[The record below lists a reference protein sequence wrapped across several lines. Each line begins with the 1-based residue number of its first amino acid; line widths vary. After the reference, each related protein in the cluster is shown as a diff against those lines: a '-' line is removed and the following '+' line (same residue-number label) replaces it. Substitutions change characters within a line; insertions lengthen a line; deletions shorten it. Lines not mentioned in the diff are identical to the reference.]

1 MDLVMGA
8 MGNLAPKLYQ
18 LLKGEYELQKDVRK
32 KLEFLDQELESVKPA
47 LDQVAQVPWDR
58 HHEQVKVWA
67 RQMREASYDIEDLLD
82 TFLVRVQG
90 SEPADQSKLKRA
102 LKKLG
107 GLFGKAKARHDISSA
122 IEDIKKQLQEVAD
135 RRDRCKINEIVAKPA
150 DTSAIDPRLEA
161 MYKEVTQLIG
171 IDKSRGE
178 LLSMLSSP
186 QGNEVSHEKMKIVSV
201 VGVGGLG
208 KTTLA
213 KAVYDELK
221 SQFDCGAFVPV
232 GRNPDVKKVLRDIL
246 IDLDKKEFR
255 ELKYDILDVRQLI
268 NELKDFLQSKRYFIV
283 IDDVWETRDW
293 KNIGLALVENDR
305 GSIVIKTTRKSEV
318 ATGVIYQLRPLSDDD
333 SKMLLFTRLFDSGGE
348 RPANLPAEA
357 CEKIMKKCGGVPLAI
372 ITMASMLVGK
382 ETEDWL
388 AVCNSPGFYRG
399 NDGQQAHDT
408 EWILSLSYYDL
419 PMHLKTCL
427 LYLSVYPED
436 YFIPKDR
443 LIWKWIAEGFV
454 EMKTGTSLFQRGEEY
469 FNQLVNR
476 SMIQAVRDEKGSGD
490 IFACQ
495 VHDMVLDLIRG
506 LSYEENFVTIS
517 NDDKVTSPSGN
528 KVRRLAH
535 QNRVMK
541 QLTQQEDDTGIARV
555 RSLVACRCDIGSW
568 VLHPSFKLLRVLAL
582 ERCDCEKG
590 WQGLKHLG
598 DLLHLRYLGL
608 HGINGIYELPEEI
621 GKLKFLQILDLEWVM
636 DIRVLP
642 SGVCQLTQLV
652 CLRVGFRTCAPDGLL
667 KKVTSLEELHI
678 CIDNLND
685 ESKRQF
691 VKALGNLSELR
702 VLRIY
707 GILEGTVQSDLAQS
721 LGNLHKLQH
730 LSLGYDY
737 RVPGEEWDRVVQSMF
752 RRLPSWI
759 SPACLPSL
767 CHLDLVVEDIDEA
780 GLRAVG
786 GLPQLRRLDLQATVA
801 TSGST
806 ATVVIAGDGFF
817 QKLRSCSFGGWMVQ
831 FVVNED
837 SACVSFSLW
846 NGKQQGALAAFGSS
860 TEDES
865 SSRSVPP
872 TVMPNLQH
880 LEFQVPVRALY
891 KDGNGSCR
899 SLGLRCL
906 PSLRNVSVVVDC
918 EGASPD
924 EVEKAE
930 AELRHAA
937 QLHPNSLIPR
947 LLKVNYDE
955 MIRHST
961 GQISDKDGDDLCEE
975 EEEEEGVVSSAGDE
989 VIATEL
995 GADPTS
1001 A

>member
-1 MDLVMGA
+1 
-8 MGNLAPKLYQ
+8 
-18 LLKGEYELQKDVRK
+18 
-32 KLEFLDQELESVKPA
+32 
-47 LDQVAQVPWDR
+47 
-58 HHEQVKVWA
+58 
-67 RQMREASYDIEDLLD
+67 MREVSYDVEDLLD

-90 SEPADQSKLKRA
+90 SEPADQSKLKSA
-102 LKKLG
+102 LKKMG
-107 GLFGKAKARHDISSA
+107 GLFGKAKARREFSSA

-135 RRDRCKINEIVAKPA
+135 RRDRCKIDEIVAKPA
-150 DTSAIDPRLEA
+150 DTSAIDPHLEA

-255 ELKYDILDVRQLI
+255 EPKYDILDVRQLI

-283 IDDVWETRDW
+283 IDDVWETRYW
-293 KNIGLALVENDR
+293 KKIELALVENDR

-333 SKMLLFTRLFDSGGE
+333 SKMLLFTRLFDGGGE

-357 CEKIMKKCGGVPLAI
+357 CEKIMRKCDGVPLAI

-382 ETEDWL
+382 KTEDWL
-388 AVCNSPGFYRG
+388 AVCDSPGFYRG

-436 YFIPKDR
+436 YFIPKDL

-454 EMKTGTSLFQRGEEY
+454 ETKTGTSLFQLGEEY

-476 SMIQAVRDEKGSGD
+476 SMIQAVRAEGGTGE
-490 IFACQ
+490 IYACQ

-541 QLTQQEDDTGIARV
+541 QLTQQEDDTGMARM

-568 VLHPSFKLLRVLAL
+568 VLHPSFKLMRVLAL
-582 ERCDCEKG
+582 EDCYCGKG

-608 HGINGIYELPEEI
+608 QGTNGIYELPEEI
-621 GKLKFLQILDLEWVM
+621 GKLKFLQTLDLLGS

-642 SGVCQLTQLV
+642 FGVCQLTQLV
-652 CLRVGFRTCAPDGLL
+652 CLCAPDTSAPDGLL
-667 KKVTSLEELHI
+667 KKVTSLEELRI
-678 CIDNLND
+678 SIDNLND

-702 VLRIY
+702 VLRVY
-707 GILEGTVQSDLAQS
+707 GLLKGTVQSDLAQS

-730 LSLGYDY
+730 LLLLGYEA
-737 RVPGEEWDRVVQSMF
+737 PLAEWDRVVLSQHLQSLIVESVVL
-752 RRLPSWI
+752 RRLPSCI
-759 SPACLPSL
+759 NPARLPSL
-767 CHLDLVVEDIDEA
+767 CYLDLFVEDIDEA

-786 GLPQLRRLDLQATVA
+786 GLPQLRRLGLSTLRPSMA
-801 TSGST
+801 SST

-817 QKLRSCSFGGWMVQ
+817 QKLRSCSFRGCMVQ

-872 TVMPNLQH
+872 TVMPNLQE
-880 LEFQVPVRALY
+880 LAFRVPVRALY
-891 KDGNGSCR
+891 KDGNDSCH
-899 SLGLRCL
+899 SLGLHCL
-906 PSLRNVSVVVDC
+906 PSLRRVTVYVDC
-918 EGASPD
+918 EGVSPD
-924 EVEKAE
+924 DVEKAE
-930 AELRHAA
+930 AELRNAA
-937 QLHPNSLIPR
+937 QLHPNSLKLDLHR
-947 LLKVNYDE
+947 RNQGK
-955 MIRHST
+955 MMRHST
-961 GQISDKDGDDLCEE
+961 DQ
-975 EEEEEGVVSSAGDE
+975 
-989 VIATEL
+989 
-995 GADPTS
+995 
-1001 A
+1001 

>member
-1 MDLVMGA
+1 
-8 MGNLAPKLYQ
+8 
-18 LLKGEYELQKDVRK
+18 
-32 KLEFLDQELESVKPA
+32 
-47 LDQVAQVPWDR
+47 
-58 HHEQVKVWA
+58 
-67 RQMREASYDIEDLLD
+67 
-82 TFLVRVQG
+82 
-90 SEPADQSKLKRA
+90 
-102 LKKLG
+102 
-107 GLFGKAKARHDISSA
+107 
-122 IEDIKKQLQEVAD
+122 VAD
-135 RRDRCKINEIVAKPA
+135 RRDRCKIDEIVAKPA

-171 IDKSRGE
+171 IDESRGE
-178 LLSMLSSP
+178 LVSKLSLP

-213 KAVYDELK
+213 KAVYDEHK

-255 ELKYDILDVRQLI
+255 EPKYDILDIRQLI

-283 IDDVWETRDW
+283 IDDVWETRYW
-293 KNIGLALVENDR
+293 KKIELALVENDR

-357 CEKIMKKCGGVPLAI
+357 CEKIMRKCGGVPLAI

-382 ETEDWL
+382 KTEDWL

-408 EWILSLSYYDL
+408 EWILSLSYFDL

-436 YFIPKDR
+436 YSIRKDR
-443 LIWKWIAEGFV
+443 LIWRWIAEGFV
-454 EMKTGTSLFQRGEEY
+454 EMKAGTSLFQLGEEY
-469 FNQLVNR
+469 FHQLVNR
-476 SMIQAVRDEKGSGD
+476 SMIQAVRDEDEGED
-490 IFACQ
+490 IYACQ

-517 NDDKVTSPSGN
+517 NDGEVTSPSGN

-535 QNRVMK
+535 QNSVMK
-541 QLTQQEDDTGIARV
+541 QLTQQEDDTGMARV
-555 RSLVACRCDIGSW
+555 RSLVASWCDIESW

-582 ERCDCEKG
+582 EDCYCEKG

-598 DLLHLRYLGL
+598 LQGAY
-608 HGINGIYELPEEI
+608 GIYELPEEI
-621 GKLKFLQILDLEWVM
+621 GKLKFLQILDLANSR
-636 DIRVLP
+636 IRVL
-642 SGVCQLTQLV
+642 SFGICQLTQLV
-652 CLRVGFRTCAPDGLL
+652 CLRGGFRTRAPDGLL
-667 KKVTSLEELHI
+667 KKVTSLEELRI
-678 CIDNLND
+678 SIDNLND

-691 VKALGNLSELR
+691 VKALGNLSKLR
-702 VLRIY
+702 VLSITDCY
-707 GILEGTVQSDLAQS
+707 LEGTVLSDLAQS

-730 LSLGYDY
+730 LSLDGYEAP
-737 RVPGEEWDRVVQSMF
+737 RGEWDRVVLSQHLQILIVQSVVL
-752 RRLPSWI
+752 RRLPS
-759 SPACLPSL
+759 CLPSL
-767 CHLDLVVEDIDEA
+767 CYLNLYVDNIDEA
-780 GLRAVG
+780 GLRAMG
-786 GLPQLRRLDLQATVA
+786 GLPELRRLDLSTPRPWFSS
-801 TSGST
+801 SGST

-817 QKLRSCSFGGWMVQ
+817 QKLRICNFLGWMVQ

-846 NGKQQGALAAFGSS
+846 NGKQQGAAAFGSS

-872 TVMPNLQH
+872 TVMPNLQD
-880 LEFQVPVRALY
+880 LEFRVPVRALY

-899 SLGLRCL
+899 SLGLHCL
-906 PSLRNVSVVVDC
+906 PSLRGVTVYVDC

-924 EVEKAE
+924 DVEKAE

-937 QLHPNSLIPR
+937 QLHPNSPILD
-947 LLKVNYDE
+947 LQKLNEDE

-961 GQISDKDGDDLCEE
+961 GQIGDKDGDDLCEE
-975 EEEEEGVVSSAGDE
+975 EEEEEGEVSSAGDE

>member
-1 MDLVMGA
+1 MDLGTGA

-18 LLKGEYELQKDVRK
+18 LLQGEYELQKGVRK
-32 KLEFLDQELESVKPA
+32 KLVFLHQEMEGIKPA
-47 LDQVAQVPWDR
+47 LDKVAQVPWDR

-67 RQMREASYDIEDLLD
+67 HQMREASYDIEDLLD

-90 SEPADQSKLKRA
+90 SEPVDQSRLKRA
-102 LKKLG
+102 LKKMG
-107 GLFGKAKARHDISSA
+107 GLFGKAKARRDISGA
-122 IEDIKKQLQEVAD
+122 IEDIKKQLQEVAE
-135 RRDRCKINEIVAKPA
+135 RRDRCKIDEIVAKPDA
-150 DTSAIDPRLEA
+150 TSEIDPRLEA
-161 MYKEVTQLIG
+161 MCKEVTKLIG
-171 IDKSRGE
+171 IDESKGE
-178 LLSMLSSP
+178 LQSMLSSP

-255 ELKYDILDVRQLI
+255 EPKYDILDVRQLI
-268 NELKDFLQSKRYFIV
+268 NELKDFLRSKRYFIV

-293 KNIGLALVENDR
+293 KNIGWALVENDR

-333 SKMLLFTRLFDSGGE
+333 SKMLLFTRLFDGGGE

-357 CEKIMKKCGGVPLAI
+357 CEKIMRKCDGVPLAI

-382 ETEDWL
+382 KTEDWL

-454 EMKTGTSLFQRGEEY
+454 ETKTGTSLFQRGEEY

-476 SMIQAVRDEKGSGD
+476 SMIQAVRDEDQGGV
-490 IFACQ
+490 IYACQ

-517 NDDKVTSPSGN
+517 NDDEVTSPSGN

-541 QLTQQEDDTGIARV
+541 QLTQQEDDTGMARV
-555 RSLVACRCDIGSW
+555 RSLVACRCDIKSW

-582 ERCDCEKG
+582 ERCKCEEG

-608 HGINGIYELPEEI
+608 HGINELPEEI
-621 GKLKFLQILDLEWVM
+621 GKLKFLQTLDL
-636 DIRVLP
+636 DGSGIRVLP
-642 SGVCQLTQLV
+642 FGVCQLTQLV
-652 CLRVGFRTCAPDGLL
+652 CLRGGISTCAPDGLL
-667 KKVTSLEELHI
+667 KKVTSLEQLHI
-678 CIDNLND
+678 RIDNLND

-702 VLRIY
+702 VLCIF
-707 GILEGTVQSDLAQS
+707 GFEGTVQS
-721 LGNLHKLQH
+721 
-730 LSLGYDY
+730 
-737 RVPGEEWDRVVQSMF
+737 EWDRVVLSQHLQSLIVKSVVL
-752 RRLPSWI
+752 RRLPSCI
-759 SPACLPSL
+759 NPARLPSL
-767 CHLDLVVEDIDEA
+767 CYLDLFVEDIDEA

-786 GLPQLRRLDLQATVA
+786 GLPQLPPWARSVNVVVVRFHSNCCYCWRWLLPEVA
-801 TSGST
+801 T
-806 ATVVIAGDGFF
+806 
-817 QKLRSCSFGGWMVQ
+817 
-831 FVVNED
+831 
-837 SACVSFSLW
+837 
-846 NGKQQGALAAFGSS
+846 
-860 TEDES
+860 
-865 SSRSVPP
+865 
-872 TVMPNLQH
+872 LQI
-880 LEFQVPVRALY
+880 
-891 KDGNGSCR
+891 
-899 SLGLRCL
+899 LGL
-906 PSLRNVSVVVDC
+906 D
-918 EGASPD
+918 GA
-924 EVEKAE
+924 VC
-930 AELRHAA
+930 
-937 QLHPNSLIPR
+937 
-947 LLKVNYDE
+947 
-955 MIRHST
+955 
-961 GQISDKDGDDLCEE
+961 GQRG
-975 EEEEEGVVSSAGDE
+975 
-989 VIATEL
+989 L
-995 GADPTS
+995 GFCFI
-1001 A
+1001 

>member
-1 MDLVMGA
+1 MDLVTGA

-18 LLKGEYELQKDVRK
+18 LLQGEYELQKGVRK
-32 KLEFLDQELESVKPA
+32 KLEFLDQELESIKPA
-47 LDQVAQVPWDR
+47 LDQVAQVPWDQ
-58 HHEQVKVWA
+58 HHTQVKVWA

-90 SEPADQSKLKRA
+90 SEAIDQSKLKRA
-102 LKKLG
+102 LKKMG
-107 GLFGKAKARHDISSA
+107 GLFGKAKARRDISSA
-122 IEDIKKQLQEVAD
+122 IEDIKKQLREVAD

-186 QGNEVSHEKMKIVSV
+186 QGNEVSHEKMKTVSV

-255 ELKYDILDVRQLI
+255 EPKYDILDVRQLI
-268 NELKDFLQSKRYFIV
+268 NELKDFLQSKR
-283 IDDVWETRDW
+283 
-293 KNIGLALVENDR
+293 
-305 GSIVIKTTRKSEV
+305 
-318 ATGVIYQLRPLSDDD
+318 
-333 SKMLLFTRLFDSGGE
+333 
-348 RPANLPAEA
+348 
-357 CEKIMKKCGGVPLAI
+357 
-372 ITMASMLVGK
+372 
-382 ETEDWL
+382 
-388 AVCNSPGFYRG
+388 
-399 NDGQQAHDT
+399 
-408 EWILSLSYYDL
+408 
-419 PMHLKTCL
+419 
-427 LYLSVYPED
+427 
-436 YFIPKDR
+436 
-443 LIWKWIAEGFV
+443 
-454 EMKTGTSLFQRGEEY
+454 
-469 FNQLVNR
+469 
-476 SMIQAVRDEKGSGD
+476 
-490 IFACQ
+490 
-495 VHDMVLDLIRG
+495 
-506 LSYEENFVTIS
+506 
-517 NDDKVTSPSGN
+517 
-528 KVRRLAH
+528 
-535 QNRVMK
+535 VMK
-541 QLTQQEDDTGIARV
+541 QLTQQEDDTGMARV

-582 ERCDCEKG
+582 ERCNCEKG

-608 HGINGIYELPEEI
+608 QGASGIYELPEEI
-621 GKLKFLQILDLEWVM
+621 GKLKFLQILDLVNSG
-636 DIRVLP
+636 IQVLP
-642 SGVCQLTQLV
+642 FGVCQLTQLV
-652 CLRVGFRTCAPDGLL
+652 CLRGDSHTLAPDGLL
-667 KKVTSLEELHI
+667 KKVTSLEELRI
-678 CIDNLND
+678 SIDNLND

-707 GILEGTVQSDLAQS
+707 GFSEGTVQSDL
-721 LGNLHKLQH
+721 HKLQQISQSYEAP
-730 LSLGYDY
+730 LA
-737 RVPGEEWDRVVQSMF
+737 EWDRVVLSQHLHSLILPSVVL
-752 RRLPSWI
+752 RRLPSCI
-759 SPACLPSL
+759 NPARLPSL
-767 CHLDLVVEDIDEA
+767 CYLDLFVEDIDEA

-786 GLPQLRRLDLQATVA
+786 GLPQLRRLNLHRPRPSMA
-801 TSGST
+801 SST
-806 ATVVIAGDGFF
+806 ETVVIAGDGFF
-817 QKLRSCSFGGWMVQ
+817 QKLRHCIFSGWMVQ

-872 TVMPNLQH
+872 TVMPNLQE
-880 LEFQVPVRALY
+880 LAFRVPVRALY
-891 KDGNGSCR
+891 KDGNDSCR
-899 SLGLRCL
+899 SLGLHCL
-906 PSLRNVSVVVDC
+906 PSLRRVTVYVDC

-924 EVEKAE
+924 DVEKAE

-937 QLHPNSLIPR
+937 QLHPNSLMLDLDR
-947 LLKVNYDE
+947 WNEDQ
-955 MIRHST
+955 MMRHST
-961 GQISDKDGDDLCEE
+961 DQIGDQSKDGDDLCEE
-975 EEEEEGVVSSAGDE
+975 EEEEEGEVSSAGDE

>member
-1 MDLVMGA
+1 MVRISNHYQVDPHPHATTAILRESSPAAVMDLVTGA

-18 LLKGEYELQKDVRK
+18 LLQGEYELQKGVRK
-32 KLEFLDQELESVKPA
+32 KLEFLDQELESIKPA
-47 LDQVAQVPWDR
+47 LDQVAQVPWDQ
-58 HHEQVKVWA
+58 HHTQVKVWA

-90 SEPADQSKLKRA
+90 SEAIDQSKLKRA
-102 LKKLG
+102 LKKMG
-107 GLFGKAKARHDISSA
+107 GLFGKAKARRDISSA
-122 IEDIKKQLQEVAD
+122 IEDIKKQLREVAD

-186 QGNEVSHEKMKIVSV
+186 QGNEVSHEKMKTVSV

-255 ELKYDILDVRQLI
+255 EPKYDILDVRQLI

-283 IDDVWETRDW
+283 IDDVWETRYW
-293 KNIGLALVENDR
+293 KKIELALVENDR
-305 GSIVIKTTRKSEV
+305 GSIVMKTTRKSEV

-382 ETEDWL
+382 KTEDWL

-436 YFIPKDR
+436 YFILKDR

-454 EMKTGTSLFQRGEEY
+454 EIKTGTSLFQLGEEY

-476 SMIQAVRDEKGSGD
+476 SMIQAVWDVDEGGD
-490 IFACQ
+490 IYACQ

-541 QLTQQEDDTGIARV
+541 QLTQQEDDTGMARV

-582 ERCDCEKG
+582 ERCNCEKG

-608 HGINGIYELPEEI
+608 QGASGIYELPEEI
-621 GKLKFLQILDLEWVM
+621 GKLKFLQILDLVNSG
-636 DIRVLP
+636 IQVLP
-642 SGVCQLTQLV
+642 FGVCQLTQLV
-652 CLRVGFRTCAPDGLL
+652 CLRGDSHTLAPDGLL
-667 KKVTSLEELHI
+667 KKVTSLEELRI
-678 CIDNLND
+678 SIDNLND

-702 VLRIY
+702 VLRI
-707 GILEGTVQSDLAQS
+707 
-721 LGNLHKLQH
+721 
-730 LSLGYDY
+730 
-737 RVPGEEWDRVVQSMF
+737 
-752 RRLPSWI
+752 
-759 SPACLPSL
+759 
-767 CHLDLVVEDIDEA
+767 
-780 GLRAVG
+780 
-786 GLPQLRRLDLQATVA
+786 
-801 TSGST
+801 
-806 ATVVIAGDGFF
+806 
-817 QKLRSCSFGGWMVQ
+817 
-831 FVVNED
+831 
-837 SACVSFSLW
+837 
-846 NGKQQGALAAFGSS
+846 
-860 TEDES
+860 
-865 SSRSVPP
+865 
-872 TVMPNLQH
+872 
-880 LEFQVPVRALY
+880 
-891 KDGNGSCR
+891 
-899 SLGLRCL
+899 
-906 PSLRNVSVVVDC
+906 
-918 EGASPD
+918 
-924 EVEKAE
+924 
-930 AELRHAA
+930 
-937 QLHPNSLIPR
+937 
-947 LLKVNYDE
+947 
-955 MIRHST
+955 
-961 GQISDKDGDDLCEE
+961 
-975 EEEEEGVVSSAGDE
+975 
-989 VIATEL
+989 
-995 GADPTS
+995 
-1001 A
+1001 

>member
-1 MDLVMGA
+1 MDLGTGA

-18 LLKGEYELQKDVRK
+18 LLQGEYELQKGVRK
-32 KLEFLDQELESVKPA
+32 KLVFLHQEMEGIKPA
-47 LDQVAQVPWDR
+47 LDKVAQVPWDR

-67 RQMREASYDIEDLLD
+67 HQMREASYDIEDLLD

-90 SEPADQSKLKRA
+90 SEPVDQSRLKRA
-102 LKKLG
+102 LKKMG
-107 GLFGKAKARHDISSA
+107 GLFGKAKARRDISGA
-122 IEDIKKQLQEVAD
+122 IEDIKKQLQEVAE
-135 RRDRCKINEIVAKPA
+135 RRDRCKIDEIVAKPDA
-150 DTSAIDPRLEA
+150 TSEIDPRLEA
-161 MYKEVTQLIG
+161 MCKEVTKLIG
-171 IDKSRGE
+171 IDESKGE
-178 LLSMLSSP
+178 LQSMLSSP

-255 ELKYDILDVRQLI
+255 EPKYDILDVRQLI
-268 NELKDFLQSKRYFIV
+268 NELKDFLRSKRYFIV

-293 KNIGLALVENDR
+293 KNIGWALVENDR

-333 SKMLLFTRLFDSGGE
+333 SKMLLFTRLFDGGGE

-357 CEKIMKKCGGVPLAI
+357 CEKIMRKCDGVPLAI

-382 ETEDWL
+382 KTEDWL

-454 EMKTGTSLFQRGEEY
+454 ETKTGTSLFQRGEEY

-476 SMIQAVRDEKGSGD
+476 SMIQAVRDEDQGGV
-490 IFACQ
+490 IYACQ

-517 NDDKVTSPSGN
+517 NDDEVTSPSGN

-541 QLTQQEDDTGIARV
+541 QLTQQEDDTGMARV
-555 RSLVACRCDIGSW
+555 RSLVACRCDIKSW

-582 ERCDCEKG
+582 ERCKCEEG

-608 HGINGIYELPEEI
+608 HGINELPEEI
-621 GKLKFLQILDLEWVM
+621 GKLKFLQTLDL
-636 DIRVLP
+636 DGSGIRVLP
-642 SGVCQLTQLV
+642 FGVCQLTQLV
-652 CLRVGFRTCAPDGLL
+652 CLRGGISTCAPDGLL
-667 KKVTSLEELHI
+667 KKVTSLEQLHI
-678 CIDNLND
+678 RIDNLND

-702 VLRIY
+702 VLCIF
-707 GILEGTVQSDLAQS
+707 GFEGTVQS
-721 LGNLHKLQH
+721 
-730 LSLGYDY
+730 
-737 RVPGEEWDRVVQSMF
+737 EWDRVVLSQHLQSLIVKSVVL
-752 RRLPSWI
+752 RRLPSCI
-759 SPACLPSL
+759 NPARLPSL
-767 CHLDLVVEDIDEA
+767 CYLDLFVEDIDEA

-786 GLPQLRRLDLQATVA
+786 GLPQLRRLELSTPR
-801 TSGST
+801 TWFSSSGST

-817 QKLRSCSFGGWMVQ
+817 QKLRRCSFLSWMVQ

-872 TVMPNLQH
+872 TVMPNLQE
-880 LEFQVPVRALY
+880 LTFQVPVRALY
-891 KDGNGSCR
+891 KDGNESQYMSTVR
-899 SLGLRCL
+899 VPL
-906 PSLRNVSVVVDC
+906 PMTWR
-918 EGASPD
+918 
-924 EVEKAE
+924 K
-930 AELRHAA
+930 
-937 QLHPNSLIPR
+937 QR
-947 LLKVNYDE
+947 L
-955 MIRHST
+955 S
-961 GQISDKDGDDLCEE
+961 
-975 EEEEEGVVSSAGDE
+975 
-989 VIATEL
+989 
-995 GADPTS
+995 
-1001 A
+1001 